1 MQKRSSIS
9 PKTKSYAFTAAS
21 LAIAATFTG
30 LIGTALA
37 AEDTTQLARS
47 GMEDKSV
54 LRICA
59 AAHEAPYS
67 TSNGEGF
74 ENKIAETIA
83 KAMDRKAEFVWS
95 ERPAI
100 YLVRDQ
106 LDAKNCDVV
115 IGVDTGDDRVLTTKP
130 YYRAPYVFIERKD
143 SPLDITSFDSPDLM
157 KAGKIGYIPGSPAE
171 VMMTKLNLFG
181 ANFNYVKS
189 LSNFKS
195 PRNQYVRIDP
205 DRLVSEV
212 ANGNAD
218 LVIAFSPEVA
228 RFVKDKGDKLK
239 MVVVPDNN
247 TRVDGEKVPFHF
259 DQSLG
264 VRKDDPELLDQ
275 LNAAIEKARPEIQA
289 ILEKEGIPLQQASTS
304 TGSKS

>member
-1 MQKRSSIS
+1 MQTRSSIS
-9 PKTKSYAFTAAS
+9 PKLKRHLFLTASLAFAAS
-21 LAIAATFTG
+21 LAGLFGSAFAADD
-30 LIGTALA
+30 TAGN
-37 AEDTTQLARS
+37 DQ
-47 GMEDKSV
+47 V
-54 LRICA
+54 LRVCA
-59 AAHEAPYS
+59 SAHEAPYS
-67 TSNGEGF
+67 TDKGDGF
-74 ENKIAETIA
+74 ENKIAEILG
-83 KAMDRKAEFVWS
+83 KAMDRKVEFVWS
-95 ERPAI
+95 EKPAI

-106 LDAKNCDVV
+106 LDVGNCDVV
-115 IGVDTGDDRVLTTKP
+115 MGLDTGDDRVLTTAP
-130 YYRAPYVFIERKD
+130 YYRAPYVFVERTD
-143 SPLDITSFDSPDLM
+143 SPLDITSFDSPDLL

-171 VMMTKLNLFG
+171 TMITKLNLFG

-228 RFVKDKGDKLK
+228 RFVKERGDKLK

-264 VRKDDPELLDQ
+264 VRKDDAALRDE
-275 LNAAIEKARPEIQA
+275 LNAAITKAKPEIQA
-289 ILEKEGIPLQQASTS
+289 VLKDEGIPLQQASNPS
-304 TGSKS
+304 GSKS